1 MDLGLQGKHILITGG
16 TRGIGLACA
25 RLFLQ
30 EGARVTL
37 CGRSA
42 ASRDAALAALK
53 GAGPVAVQL
62 ADLTD
67 AAAALR
73 MVEQVEQ

>member
-1 MDLGLQGKHILITGG
+1 MDLGLRDRHVLITGG

-42 ASRDAALAALK
+42 ASGDSVSESVSP
-53 GAGPVAVQL
+53 GTP
-62 ADLTD
+62 
-67 AAAALR
+67 
-73 MVEQVEQ
+73 